1 MKITLTVKENKASL
15 LLAFLKTLGYV
26 KIEEEQE
33 LFIPEWH
40 KELVRKRI
48 SETPISKYKSR
59 NTLSEKFSSKK

>member
-33 LFIPEWH
+33 LYIPEWH
-40 KELVRKRI
+40 KKLVRERI
-48 SETPISKYKSR
+48 NNTPVSEYK
-59 NTLSEKFSSKK
+59 NWNNLSEKFSSKK

>member
-33 LFIPEWH
+33 LYIPEWH

-48 SETPISKYKSR
+48 SETPVSEYK
-59 NTLSEKFSSKK
+59 NWNHLSEKFSNKK